1 MERKEALARVPFLKE
16 LPETVLAEIA
26 AAGRERKLSRGEL
39 LVSERD
45 ACLGLIVVLSGAVKV
60 YKLDSRG
67 RELTLGLEAPGSSV
81 SELPLFDGGNYPASA
96 EAAEDGTRVLVVP
109 RDQFQSMMAL
119 HPQIA
124 ILALRALSIRM
135 RKLVVML
142 EAQTMHSVRVRL
154 AAYLLRASEG
164 RPTFR
169 LEGANEEI
177 ASQIG
182 TVRDVVS
189 RTLGSLRESGAITVS
204 GRTVTVQDRDVLRR
218 IADFGDIVS

>member
-1 MERKEALARVPFLKE
+1 M
-16 LPETVLAEIA
+16 EIA
-26 AAGRERKLSRGEL
+26 EAGRERKLTRGEL
-39 LVSERD
+39 LVSEHD
-45 ACLGLIVVLSGAVKV
+45 ACVGLIVVLSGSVKV
-60 YKLDSRG
+60 YKLDNRG
-67 RELTLGLEAPGSSV
+67 RELTLGLETPGASV

-109 RDQFQSMMAL
+109 RAQFQKMMAL

-154 AAYLLRASEG
+154 AAHLMRASEG
-164 RPTFR
+164 RATFR
-169 LEGANEEI
+169 LADTNEEI

-189 RTLGSLRESGAITVS
+189 RTLGSLKEAGAITVN
-204 GRTVTVQDRDVLRR
+204 GRTVTIQNFDILRR
-218 IADFGDIVS
+218 ISDSGDIPS